1 VAAKQGPYPLV
12 SLPPRQTRGVTQPEQ
27 PPLPRRL
34 VLLMALTCGTAVAN
48 LYYAQPLL
56 NRIASEFHVS
66 DATAG
71 LLVTCSQGGYV
82 IGLALLVPLG
92 DVLERRRLITVIV
105 LIGAVAAAGATASP
119 TFAVLALTLT
129 ALGLLSTVAQVVVP
143 LSSELA
149 APDERGRVVGTVMS
163 GLLIGILA
171 ARTLSG
177 LVAEIGGWRLS
188 FALASA
194 VMLALAVLLRYAL
207 PEAPPP
213 ERVRYSAA
221 LRSVLALIAEE
232 PVLRQRMVLGAFGF
246 ASFSILWTSVA
257 FLLGGPPYHYSEGV
271 IGLFGIAGIAGASAA
286 PLAGRLADR
295 GRGPLG
301 TTIFLLS
308 VLVSW
313 GLLALGRNSV
323 IALIAGI
330 VVLDAGV
337 QGAHI
342 INQTVIYALRPD
354 ARSRVTTAY
363 MVSMFLGAVFGSIV
377 SANVYDAGGWGATCA
392 AGAGVAGITLAFW
405 ALTAGRQP
413 VVRRD
418 MVAADGHDRR

>member
-1 VAAKQGPYPLV
+1 
-12 SLPPRQTRGVTQPEQ
+12 VTPPEQ
-27 PPLPRRL
+27 HPPLARRL

-56 NRIASEFHVS
+56 NRIAAEFHVS

-71 LLVTCSQGGYV
+71 LLVTCSQAGYV

-105 LIGAVAAAGATASP
+105 LIGAVAAAGAGASP
-119 TFAVLALTLT
+119 TFALLALTLT

-177 LVAEIGGWRLS
+177 VVAELGGWRLS
-188 FALASA
+188 FGLASA

-213 ERVRYSAA
+213 ERVRYRAA
-221 LRSVLALIAEE
+221 LRSVLELIAAE
-232 PVLRQRMVLGAFGF
+232 PILRQRMVLGAFGF

-257 FLLGGPPYHYSEGV
+257 FLLGGPPYHYTEGV

-286 PLAGRLADR
+286 PIAGRVADR
-295 GRGPLG
+295 GRGRLG
-301 TTIFLLS
+301 TTIFLLC

-354 ARSRVTTAY
+354 ARGRVTTAY
-363 MVSMFLGAVFGSIV
+363 MVSMFLGAVGGSIL
-377 SANVYDAGGWGATCA
+377 SATVYGAAGWGTTCA
-392 AGAGVAGITLAFW
+392 AGAGVAAITLTFW
-405 ALTAGRQP
+405 AITA
-413 VVRRD
+413 RRRTPIHTD
-418 MVAADGHDRR
+418 MVAADGHNRR